1 VKLNH
6 YMLALAIAVPTL
18 ASSQSAAKPAGS
30 TPQAALARIQGN
42 VAEISFAPEQ
52 QRWEANIDLWKARL
66 DKTGTLTK
74 ADIKKMQAAY
84 SRMEANVS
92 KLIAPGEKER
102 WIANRDLWQ
111 IVMGMSG
118 MPSET
123 DAAMMAAVFAKM
135 KANIAKIDDAQEK
148 ERWAANVE
156 LWKSTI
162 DRM

>member
-1 VKLNH
+1 MKLSR
-6 YMLALAIAVPTL
+6 YMLAFAIAAPTF
-18 ASSQSAAKPAGS
+18 AGSQDAAKPAGS
-30 TPQAALARIQGN
+30 APQAALARIQGN

-66 DKTGTLTK
+66 DKTGKLTK
-74 ADIKKMQAAY
+74 ADIKKMQNAFTK
-84 SRMEANVS
+84 MEANVS

-123 DAAMMAAVFAKM
+123 DAAMMSAVFAKM
-135 KANIAKIDDAQEK
+135 QANIAKIDDAQEK
-148 ERWAANVE
+148 ERWAANAE